1 MGETQA
7 EELYRIR
14 MPFNEV
20 TGRGI
25 IIGEGKPENQN
36 HAICFA
42 FGENLQTIDM
52 NQDNFLLEAMK
63 MRSLLQELK
72 TPEYNPKSVPK
83 NCRDYSTK
91 IIRRLDRKHLKK
103 PILIGF
109 REWIFSDKAG
119 ALGSFAAGTEFAF
132 GTILQRVMTFPGRAR
147 FHYGHPDVWDKLF
160 ILTRG
165 GISKATRNL
174 HVSED
179 VFGGFNAALRG
190 GKIAY
195 RDYISVG
202 KGRDMGFVSINGF
215 EIKISGGNG
224 EVCISRDLYRIAT
237 RVDFFRMMS
246 VYYSGPGFFINNAIL
261 MTTVYLQTWVLAV
274 LALAGAYL
282 VASGTFKVRLRDQV
296 ILEDLVYVLCL
307 EK

>member
-1 MGETQA
+1 VSFIDTVKNEHHSTQYAVLIRGSTSGESA
-7 EELYRIR
+7 VEEVYRIR
-14 MPFNEV
+14 SPYN
-20 TGRGI
+20 TCSGRGI
-25 IIGEGKPENQN
+25 VIGEGKPENQN
-36 HAICFA
+36 HAICFD
-42 FGENLQTIDM
+42 FGECLQTIDM

-72 TPEYNPKSVPK
+72 TPEFNPKRSVPK
-83 NCRDYSTK
+83 SCKDYCNR
-91 IIRRLDRKHLKK
+91 IVRRLDRKYMKK

-160 ILTRG
+160 IQTRG

-179 VFGGFNAALRG
+179 VFGGLNAVLRG

-195 RDYISVG
+195 RYHS
-202 KGRDMGFVSINGF
+202 
-215 EIKISGGNG
+215 E
-224 EVCISRDLYRIAT
+224 A
-237 RVDFFRMMS
+237 
-246 VYYSGPGFFINNAIL
+246 
-261 MTTVYLQTWVLAV
+261 
-274 LALAGAYL
+274 
-282 VASGTFKVRLRDQV
+282 
-296 ILEDLVYVLCL
+296 LCL
-307 EK
+307 VLSDRPGTTSRWARGVIWASCLSTVSRSRFQVVTARSACRETSTEWPPGQTSSG